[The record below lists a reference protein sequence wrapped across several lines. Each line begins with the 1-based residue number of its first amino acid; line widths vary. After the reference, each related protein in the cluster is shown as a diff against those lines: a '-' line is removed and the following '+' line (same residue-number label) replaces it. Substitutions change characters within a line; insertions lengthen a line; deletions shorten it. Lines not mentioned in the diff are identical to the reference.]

1 MKPHSTPPSLAAI
14 AAPFVFA
21 ALLPAQGY
29 IAMTATQVP
38 QTNAPAGVAD
48 AGIAARADG
57 SWVVFGGEQANGL
70 LGGTFVVNNNVWQ
83 QRVSVLNPAV
93 RTGHQFAFDGARGDS
108 VMFGGKDVLGNA
120 LGDTWVFANDQWSY
134 RPTPSPTARSGHRM
148 CFDVARGVVVL
159 FGGKDAAQTL
169 LGDTW
174 TWNGT
179 AWAQVATAVAP
190 VARHEHGVAY
200 DAYRQKVVLF
210 GGEAASGLRSDVWD
224 WDGAS
229 WVEVVPSLLSGVP
242 FQPEARKQHAMGFD
256 PVAQRVVVFGGERGA
271 SGAGNDAW
279 AFDGTN
285 WVALVASGPQPSA
298 RRLAAAVGAT
308 NGRVRIAGGSAA
320 GSYASDVWELNVPV
334 LPRAFEY
341 GAACVGSGG
350 PLELRVLAGTQA
362 AIGAT
367 LGMRM
372 TGMTLS
378 FAVGFGFAG
387 FSRTSV
393 SGIPLPVDLAV
404 VGIPGCNAY
413 NSADINFSLGLPS
426 GTPFSTAW
434 NLAIPNDSYFLGLD
448 LYLQALALEGFG
460 FPRFAT
466 TTNGVEMRIGNP
478 MAVSM
483 PNAPVA
489 SFTATPTFGTL
500 PLVVQFTDTSTN
512 APTSWQWDFDN
523 DGTVDSTLQNP
534 THTYA
539 TAGVYS
545 VRLVAS
551 SLGGSS
557 TLLRSNLIGAGSPNP
572 ALNMVPIAAGTFQ
585 MGSVA
590 GDAREQPV
598 HAVTITRP
606 FWVGKYE
613 VTQAEY
619 QAVMGYNPSAFPGAQ
634 RPVEQVS
641 WINAM
646 TYCATLTLNERA
658 AGRIP
663 VGYQYRLP
671 TEAEW
676 EYVCRAGTTTEWNTG
691 ASLTTAQANFGNPS
705 VGQPTVVGSYAAN
718 PWGLF
723 DTHGNVFE
731 WCLDSWDGSANYT
744 ASAAVDPYVT
754 DQYVS
759 GGPLRIARGGHLEVV
774 ANYCRSAYRGG
785 NAPGGAVSVIGFRV
799 VLAPV
804 LVP

>member
-1 MKPHSTPPSLAAI
+1 MNQQQNKNEKPVQRRRHGGPSGAGPEMPEPEGGRRAFAPHCFANVNKHSILRSHSAMKTERFVPCLAAI
-14 AAPFVFA
+14 AAPILLA
-21 ALLPAQGY
+21 SLLPAQGY

-57 SWVVFGGEQANGL
+57 SWVVFGGEQSNGL
-70 LGGTFVVNNNVWQ
+70 LAGTFVVNNNVWQ

-120 LGDTWVFANDQWSY
+120 LSDTWVFANDQWSY
-134 RPTPSPTARSGHRM
+134 RPTPSPMARSGHRM
-148 CFDVARGVVVL
+148 CFDAARGVVVL

-179 AWAQVATAVAP
+179 AWAQAVTAVAP

-224 WDGAS
+224 WDGTS
-229 WVEVVPSLLSGVP
+229 WVEVVPPLVNGFP
-242 FQPEARKQHAMGFD
+242 FGPVARKQHAMGFD
-256 PVAQRVVVFGGERGA
+256 EVAERVVVFGGDRGT
-271 SGAGNDAW
+271 AGISSDSW
-279 AFDGTN
+279 AFDGAN
-285 WVALVASGPQPSA
+285 WVGLTAGAANPSVRARSGIASTASG
-298 RRLAAAVGAT
+298 RLRVFGGVAANA
-308 NGRVRIAGGSAA
+308 
-320 GSYASDVWELNVPV
+320 YANDVWELNVPV

-341 GAACVGSGG
+341 EAPCIGSGG
-350 PLELRVLAGTQA
+350 PLELRLNAGTQA
-362 AIGAT
+362 AIGTT

-393 SGIPLPVDLAV
+393 SGIPLPVDLAL

-413 NSADINFSLGLPS
+413 TSADIDFSLGLPS
-426 GTPFSTAW
+426 GTPLATAW

-460 FPRFAT
+460 YPRFAT
-466 TTNGVEMRIGNP
+466 VTNGVGMRIGN
-478 MAVSM
+478 AVTVT
-483 PNAPVA
+483 PPGPPA
-489 SFTATPTFGTL
+489 SF
-500 PLVVQFTDTSTN
+500 
-512 APTSWQWDFDN
+512 
-523 DGTVDSTLQNP
+523 
-534 THTYA
+534 
-539 TAGVYS
+539 
-545 VRLVAS
+545 
-551 SLGGSS
+551 
-557 TLLRSNLIGAGSPNP
+557 
-572 ALNMVPIAAGTFQ
+572 NMVAIQPGTFQ

-590 GDAREQPV
+590 GPASEQPV

-613 VTQAEY
+613 ITQAEY
-619 QAVMGYNPSAFPGAQ
+619 QAVMGSNPSFWQDAQ
-634 RPVEQVS
+634 LPVGNVS
-641 WINAM
+641 WNNAM
-646 TYCATLTLNERA
+646 SYCSTLTASEVA
-658 AGRIP
+658 AARIP
-663 VGYQYRLP
+663 AGYQYRLP

-676 EYVCRAGTTTEWNTG
+676 EYVCRAGTTTDWNTG
-691 ASLTTAQANFGNPS
+691 ASLTTAQANFNYIH
-705 VGQPTVVGSYAAN
+705 GQTTVVGSYPAN

-723 DTHGNVFE
+723 DTHGNVWE
-731 WCLDSWDGSANYT
+731 WCLDSWDSSANYP
-744 ASAAVDPYVT
+744 SLAVSDPYVS
-754 DQYVS
+754 S
-759 GGPLRIARGGHLEVV
+759 GSVRVYRGGGWYVT
-774 ANYCRSAYRGG
+774 ADRCRSAVRNGS
-785 NAPGGAVSVIGFRV
+785 NPGIASYNLGFRV